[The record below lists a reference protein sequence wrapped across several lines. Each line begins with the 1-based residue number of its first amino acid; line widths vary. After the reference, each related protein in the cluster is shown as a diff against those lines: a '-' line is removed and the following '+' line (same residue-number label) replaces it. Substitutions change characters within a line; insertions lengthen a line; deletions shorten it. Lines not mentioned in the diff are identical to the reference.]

1 MMVLAIMEVL
11 PMTAQLNVQLH
22 YNFVHNFYGESHK
35 KKDRKVP
42 FFLYMILN
50 YLNFVLRGCRLEIF
64 EVGRNRIGQIQKFAS
79 AE

>member
-1 MMVLAIMEVL
+1 MMMLVIMAVL

-42 FFLYMILN
+42 FFLYMILS

-64 EVGRNRIGQIQKFAS
+64 EVGRN
-79 AE
+79 

>member
-11 PMTAQLNVQLH
+11 TMAAQQNVQLH

-42 FFLYMILN
+42 FFLCMILS

-64 EVGRNRIGQIQKFAS
+64 EVGRN
-79 AE
+79 

>member
-11 PMTAQLNVQLH
+11 PMAAQLNVQLH

-35 KKDRKVP
+35 KRTARSH
-42 FFLYMILN
+42 FLYMILS

-64 EVGRNRIGQIQKFAS
+64 EVGRN
-79 AE
+79 